1 VALTSLESTLI
12 YVIKGDLLFKESAN
26 IRPLRIRCGLATE
39 RWYLTNKRDDERQAD
54 EGSDE
59 AMENGGGKVPTV
71 Q

>member
-1 VALTSLESTLI
+1 MTLTFLEITLI

-26 IRPLRIRCGLATE
+26 IRPLRIRCRLATE